1 MERGYSSILTKNA
14 LAYNLAYHLKNKCGL
29 DDMHDVVMSVLNSFE
44 YKETGNKDDKKDLQ
58 NNLKI
63 K

>member
-29 DDMHDVVMSVLNSFE
+29 DNIHEVVISVLNSFE
-44 YKETGNKDDKKDLQ
+44 YKEADSKDDKNDL
-58 NNLKI
+58 
-63 K
+63 

>member
-1 MERGYSSILTKNA
+1 MERGYLSILTKNA
-14 LAYNLAYHLKNKCGL
+14 LAYNLAYHLKDKCGL
-29 DDMHDVVMSVLNSFE
+29 DNAHEVVISVLNSFE
-44 YKETGNKDDKKDLQ
+44 YKEADSKDDKKDLQ